1 MRCTGNRRW
10 NRWLILFFKP
20 DLVVE
25 WLCMQTFRL
34 AFEIKWSLNNIYFA
48 IMLMTLI
55 VRQEFRLGHNG
66 ESHSSTGPT
75 NSSTGPI
82 SIWVKREMWKTEF
95 CCEKCRNLNVAVRRG
110 EGVNQGVLLC
120 RFHSIALVCTV
131 YLVRRIDS
139 IWHAIWINRYSYD
152 VMMCRGRRAWVE
164 GITVEEEQK
173 GWGKEKW

>member
-1 MRCTGNRRW
+1 MRFTGNRRW

-48 IMLMTLI
+48 IVLMTLI

-66 ESHSSTGPT
+66 KSHSSTGSTNSSTGPT

-82 SIWVKREMWKTEF
+82 PNRVKREMWKTEF

-120 RFHSIALVCTV
+120 RFTPLRSSAQFIWFDESIQSGTQ
-131 YLVRRIDS
+131 Y
-139 IWHAIWINRYSYD
+139 
-152 VMMCRGRRAWVE
+152 E
-164 GITVEEEQK
+164 
-173 GWGKEKW
+173 